1 MRGAPAAQPA
11 AWVQELAGQRSN
23 RRRQR
28 RTMPQPLRHGK
39 LPHHERVAKCAR
51 EQRAQFWLALDQVTG
66 EPQHV
71 HSIARRQRFVGLTDL
86 WLTFEP
92 HEDRVPVAVF
102 TQPLGRPQR
111 IIACR
116 HDDGLQQRA
125 ESGLEGR
132 LHALV
137 CGPLDPLL
145 ALRQR
150 ACSLFALGD
159 ERLDSF
165 TRGLERRALLGK
177 ARLGRRELELR
188 LRHRIPPAGQR
199 AIALADLALQAAK
212 LGLRRAQAR
221 LGLNHIALGGT
232 QRGLFAFLLLACG
245 VYAAF
250 QRLKSCGGTLRLL
263 FRRG

>member
-1 MRGAPAAQPA
+1 M
-11 AWVQELAGQRSN
+11 
-23 RRRQR
+23 
-28 RTMPQPLRHGK
+28 
-39 LPHHERVAKCAR
+39 
-51 EQRAQFWLALDQVTG
+51 
-66 EPQHV
+66 
-71 HSIARRQRFVGLTDL
+71 
-86 WLTFEP
+86 
-92 HEDRVPVAVF
+92 PVAVF
-102 TQPLGRPQR
+102 TQPLRRPQR

-137 CGPLDPLL
+137 CGHQLRQSANYGWPRLRRSLQQRARTTAEAFEGALPLRQQGEAVCRSPACALGIRDVAAQPLDPFL

-150 ACSLFALGD
+150 ACSLFALRD
-159 ERLDSF
+159 KRLDCF

-188 LRHRIPPAGQR
+188 LRYRFPPAGQR